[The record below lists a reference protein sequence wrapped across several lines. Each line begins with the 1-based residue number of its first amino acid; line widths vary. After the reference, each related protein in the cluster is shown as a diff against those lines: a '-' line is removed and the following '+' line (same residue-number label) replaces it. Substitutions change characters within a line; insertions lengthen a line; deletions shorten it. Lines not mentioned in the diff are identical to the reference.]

1 MVRAA
6 DAGVKL
12 MAVEMKACS
21 GECMISTIFPAP
33 CLTENSRSLFSR
45 SGKRERLPLYLP
57 RQWLS
62 HMRQKLRMGRTIDLE
77 VIPCF
82 CEAQLAVDRPPDHI
96 GIAIIL
102 PIILPPAHRAQSV

>member
-1 MVRAA
+1 MHDLHNV
-6 DAGVKL
+6 
-12 MAVEMKACS
+12 S
-21 GECMISTIFPAP
+21 GTLPFRRQQVSVQP
-33 CLTENSRSLFSR
+33 
-45 SGKRERLPLYLP
+45 KRETGVTDALYLP
-57 RQWLS
+57 RQWFS
-62 HMRQKLRMGRTIDLE
+62 NVRQKLRMGRTIDLE